1 MTAVYITA
9 IIAAT
14 LLINSAIVAI
24 RDVAKAKHSPANPC
38 PNCGHNDKE
47 KSA

>member
-1 MTAVYITA
+1 MTVVYITA

-24 RDVAKAKHSPANPC
+24 RDVAKAKHQAAAPRC
-38 PNCGHNDKE
+38 PHDHNDKE
-47 KSA
+47 NSA

>member
-1 MTAVYITA
+1 VNTAIAITA

-24 RDVAKAKHSPANPC
+24 RDVAKTKRQASPC
-38 PNCGHNDKE
+38 EHCTHDGDRGDG
-47 KSA
+47 